1 MGGFHILDYPVSRRR
16 QVVGARIVHCSS
28 DMERTTIRSER
39 RDWILV
45 VILGALA
52 LLGFAKVGQDV
63 FAHESIGFDTAI
75 RSWVAAHQSP
85 GVFSFF
91 YWVTTI
97 GATRSMYILA
107 FLTALYFWHRDR
119 ELVAAS
125 VLVAPALAV
134 ALYETVKRLYGRARP
149 PGFNRAL
156 DTSFSFPSAHATAAA
171 AVCCTITYV
180 LWRENLLGRV
190 TALLLAI
197 LVPLLIGVSRIYLDA
212 HWATD
217 VLGGWSAG
225 LFIAALSAGLYNR
238 ARRHHRAK
246 VGNA

>member
-1 MGGFHILDYPVSRRR
+1 MCGFHILDYPVSRRR
-16 QVVGARIVHCSS
+16 QVVGARIVHCSG

-63 FAHESIGFDTAI
+63 FEHESIGFDTTI

-246 VGNA
+246 ARNA

>member
-1 MGGFHILDYPVSRRR
+1 
-16 QVVGARIVHCSS
+16 
-28 DMERTTIRSER
+28 MERTTIRSER

-75 RSWVAAHQSP
+75 RSWVAAHQNP
-85 GVFSFF
+85 TVFSFF
-91 YWVTTI
+91 SWVTTL

-107 FLTALYFWHRDR
+107 LLTALYFWRRDR
-119 ELVAAS
+119 GRVAAS
-125 VLVAPALAV
+125 VLIAPALAV
-134 ALYETVKRLYGRARP
+134 ALSETVKRLYGRARP
-149 PGFNRAL
+149 PGFHRL
-156 DTSFSFPSAHATAAA
+156 SDHSFSFPSAHATAAA
-171 AVCCTITYV
+171 AVCCTIAYV
-180 LWRENLLGRV
+180 LWREHLLGGV
-190 TALLLAI
+190 TSVLIAI
-197 LVPLLIGVSRIYLDA
+197 LIPLVIGVSRVYLDA

-246 VGNA
+246 AGHA